1 MEKYMSA
8 RKCLLISFCY
18 LFVTNTISVAKIFVF
33 YWRKGIKR
41 VKNSFEKKMII
52 IVCVLNNTFSAL
64 IYFDGIIIRRRQ
76 VQACMC
82 NMRNPI
88 TQ

>member
-18 LFVTNTISVAKIFVF
+18 LFVTNTISAAKIFVF

-41 VKNSFEKKMII
+41 MKNSFEKNDNYSVRAKQHIQCPDLFRWHHNSSSPSSGVHM
-52 IVCVLNNTFSAL
+52 
-64 IYFDGIIIRRRQ
+64 
-76 VQACMC
+76 
-82 NMRNPI
+82 
-88 TQ
+88 